1 MSPLLALNIKVKGNW
16 YFSITNEKSSQW
28 FRVSMIGWAIKSVA
42 LSYRL
47 QLQYPLPQVV
57 PLDFAEWIPIYFYF
71 LEWLFI
77 KLCTHQ
83 KVTLQCNL
91 DLRLANHPWCFQ
103 HVSKKPCW
111 TTGLKDIHVEA
122 KHMPEGKVF
131 TIEVQY
137 LCFCWRR
144 QSRLALLCCRFY
156 TLSFTYQQLLSTS
169 SPPRCTQGSGKTWLI
184 SLKRLVMNL

>member
-1 MSPLLALNIKVKGNW
+1 MSPLLSLNIKVKGNW

-111 TTGLKDIHVEA
+111 TTGLKDIHVEV
-122 KHMPEGKVF
+122 KHAWGESIYYRCSLSLFLLTSSKHCSVADF
-131 TIEVQY
+131 T
-137 LCFCWRR
+137 L
-144 QSRLALLCCRFY
+144 
-156 TLSFTYQQLLSTS
+156 TFTYQQYFIQLL
-169 SPPRCTQGSGKTWLI
+169 KD
-184 SLKRLVMNL
+184 KM